1 MAENLTIKQKKDWA
15 KMLYLKEHL
24 TQVEISERVG
34 VSKVTINKWVKAEK
48 WEELKVSVSITREEQ
63 LANMYRQIAEI
74 NKVISTREKGERF
87 ATSKEAD
94 IINKIAASIER
105 MEKEV
110 GISDIISV
118 SKAFLDWVRKSDT
131 EKAKELSYMFDSFI
145 KEKLK

>member
-1 MAENLTIKQKKDWA
+1 MAENITIKQKKDWA

-24 TQVEISERVG
+24 TQVEIAERVG

-63 LANMYRQIAEI
+63 LSNLYRQIAEI
-74 NKVISTREKGERF
+74 NKAISAKEKGERF

-94 IINKIAASIER
+94 IINKLAASIEK

-118 SKAFLDWVRKSDT
+118 SKAFLDWIRKSDA
-131 EKAKELSYMFDSFI
+131 EKAKEMSYMFDSFI
-145 KEKLK
+145 KERLK

>member
-74 NKVISTREKGERF
+74 NKVISTRAKGERF